1 VSVAQKTKIYQYG
14 GIQIDP
20 DKNVMQTDLYG
31 ANPTL
36 VEKLKVK
43 DRMATNYL
51 KGLYNIVQ
59 DSGFRRYLNKTALK
73 VPDKIFYLK
82 SNFSKFYNLG
92 H

>member
-1 VSVAQKTKIYQYG
+1 M
-14 GIQIDP
+14 QID
-20 DKNVMQTDLYG
+20 QYG

-43 DRMATNYL
+43 DKMAINYL

-59 DSGFRRYLNKTALK
+59 DSGFRQHLNENALK
-73 VPDKIFYLK
+73 SPDKIFQLK